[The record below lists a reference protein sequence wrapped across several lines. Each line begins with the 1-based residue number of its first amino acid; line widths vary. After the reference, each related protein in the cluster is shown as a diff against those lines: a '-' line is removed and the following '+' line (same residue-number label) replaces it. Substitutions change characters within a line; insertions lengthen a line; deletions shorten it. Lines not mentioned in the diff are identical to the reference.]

1 MSKIHSIQYSEI
13 YLIEFPKN
21 GHVQGGVRPG
31 VVVQND
37 MGNRHSP
44 TVHVVPLTT
53 AFKAQHLPTH
63 VVIPA
68 TAESGL
74 AKDSVAQAEGT
85 QPIDKERLIKK
96 LGTAEAGCMQA
107 IRNAICVQFN
117 LGIGT

>member
-1 MSKIHSIQYSEI
+1 MSKVRSIQYSDI
-13 YLIEFPKN
+13 FLVEFPRN
-21 GHVQGGVRPG
+21 GHVQGGIRPG
-31 VVVQND
+31 IVVQND

-68 TAESGL
+68 TTESGL
-74 AKDSVAQAEGT
+74 SKDSVAQAEGT

-96 LGTAEAGCMQA
+96 LGTAGASHMQA

-117 LGIGT
+117 LEA